1 MNLHEHSDEFNQ
13 LIILAAKH
21 FNIPENAVKKD
32 YYILM
37 VLEKLAE
44 SEYASTCI
52 FKGGTSLS
60 KCYPGS
66 IERFSEDID
75 LTFYPDEKLTEKQY
89 DKKLKKIEAV
99 LSEGI
104 RMEKIPEE
112 RNSRNKSA
120 YVWFDDEDYSTR
132 IKLEIGSS
140 VKPDPYEPRAMKSY
154 IQEFLEST
162 DQNGAAEEY
171 GLRSIELNVL
181 RIERTFIDKIMSVK
195 RHAICGTLPQKV
207 RHIYDVTALYRREDI
222 QTFLVDSDMLKSILE
237 KTKSTDSFYLKK
249 RNIAREYNPIGMYDF
264 ESWKNKF
271 DDEIKKRYE
280 TLHNDLL
287 YSNEKQDFNEAIAVF
302 EKLNKR
308 FAEIEE

>member
-1 MNLHEHSDEFNQ
+1 
-13 LIILAAKH
+13 
-21 FNIPENAVKKD
+21 
-32 YYILM
+32 
-37 VLEKLAE
+37 
-44 SEYASTCI
+44 
-52 FKGGTSLS
+52 
-60 KCYPGS
+60 
-66 IERFSEDID
+66 
-75 LTFYPDEKLTEKQY
+75 
-89 DKKLKKIEAV
+89 
-99 LSEGI
+99 
-104 RMEKIPEE
+104 MEKIPEE